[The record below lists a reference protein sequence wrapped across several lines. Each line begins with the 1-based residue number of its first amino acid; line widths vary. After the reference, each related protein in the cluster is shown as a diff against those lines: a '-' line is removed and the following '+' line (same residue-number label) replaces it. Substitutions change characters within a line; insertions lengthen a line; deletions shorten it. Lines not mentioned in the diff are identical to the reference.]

1 MPEPT
6 PQQQLGQSLIERA
19 KALGFACA
27 GIASLEPI
35 EHADELD
42 AWLDAGMHGEMGY
55 LDQHR
60 DLKANP
66 GRIIEGARCALV
78 VGDLYASRDDNIDHP
93 LEPGTGRIARY
104 ARGRDYHKLIK
115 KRLVR
120 LLLELQEE
128 HPEAEFKAFVDTAP
142 LPERELAA
150 RAGIG
155 WVGKHTLII
164 HPQLGSYMFLGGIMM
179 TLEAEN
185 PAEIERVADHCGT
198 CTRCIDACPTDAIT
212 PHRVDARRCISY
224 LTIEHRSPIEPAL
237 ASKMGDWVYGCDIC
251 QEVCPHN
258 SPKPGQLLDEPANPA
273 YGSDRSSFDLLEVLG
288 WTEDDRRE
296 AFVGS
301 AMKRAK
307 LEMMQRNAAVVVCNQ
322 FPRMDHEMQ
331 RRATERLKGLREDA
345 QAGLLA
351 RDAARDAL
359 LSIHQPDGGDHQHD
373 AHAGGEPD

>member
-1 MPEPT
+1 MPELT
-6 PQQQLGQSLIERA
+6 PYQQLGQSLIERA

-35 EHADELD
+35 ERAQHLD

-60 DLKANP
+60 ELKSNP
-66 GRIIEGARCALV
+66 GQIIAGASCALV
-78 VGDLYASRDDNIDHP
+78 VGDLYATRDENLDEP
-93 LEPGTGRIARY
+93 TQPGTGRIARY

-120 LLLELQEE
+120 LLLELQEA
-128 HPEAEFKAFVDTAP
+128 HPGAEFKAFVDTAP

-155 WVGKHTLII
+155 WVGKHTLVI
-164 HPQLGSYMFLGGIMM
+164 HPKHGSYLFLGGIVM
-179 TLEAEN
+179 TLKAEN
-185 PAEIERVADHCGT
+185 PPEVRPVTDHCGT

-224 LTIEHRSPIEPAL
+224 LTIEHRSPIEPEL
-237 ASKMGDWVYGCDIC
+237 AIKVGDWVYGCDIC

-258 SPKPGQLLDEPANPA
+258 SPKPEQLIDEPANPA
-273 YGSDRSSFDLLEVLG
+273 YRSDRTGFDVLEVLG
-288 WTEDDRRE
+288 WSEDDRRE

-307 LEMMQRNAAVVVCNQ
+307 LEMMQRNAAIVVGNQ
-322 FPRMDHEMQ
+322 FPHMDRNMQ
-331 RRATERLKGLREDA
+331 RQAVARLKGLQGDA
-345 QAGLLA
+345 QAGSLA

-359 LSIHQPDGGDHQHD
+359 LAIDDPDGSNHEHD